1 MLGLLFTIGCLV
13 AAPTAKAESWTT
25 LQEVP
30 HNGIGVQG
38 MIAGVVGDKIIAAL
52 GLDLVDTATTRIY
65 DISSNTWS
73 LGSDA
78 PGASSEG
85 AGIVKGGLFYAL
97 GGRSV
102 GTTRNDLWSY
112 DPASDVWT
120 VLAPMT
126 VARTGLA
133 VAEVGGFIYAIGGRQ
148 QTRGPCSGSP
158 LAAVEKYNIATD
170 SWTAVAPLPS
180 ARSDLAAMAV
190 GGKIY
195 VFGGC
200 SGSPGQ
206 LLEDVDVYD
215 PRTDRWSQAP
225 EDLPAPRASFYSV
238 GKKGDTIF
246 VIGGIGLFFTETD
259 VNEAYKVASDSWHT
273 GTVMPNSRAEASAV
287 SHGGRIYVLGG
298 ATPAFGSSVAFN
310 EVYKP

>member
-25 LQEVP
+25 LQEGP

-133 VAEVGGFIYAIGGRQ
+133 VAEAGGFIYAIGGRQ
-148 QTRGPCSGSP
+148 QTRGPCSG
-158 LAAVEKYNIATD
+158 
-170 SWTAVAPLPS
+170 
-180 ARSDLAAMAV
+180 
-190 GGKIY
+190 
-195 VFGGC
+195 
-200 SGSPGQ
+200 
-206 LLEDVDVYD
+206 
-215 PRTDRWSQAP
+215 
-225 EDLPAPRASFYSV
+225 
-238 GKKGDTIF
+238 
-246 VIGGIGLFFTETD
+246 
-259 VNEAYKVASDSWHT
+259 
-273 GTVMPNSRAEASAV
+273 
-287 SHGGRIYVLGG
+287 
-298 ATPAFGSSVAFN
+298 
-310 EVYKP
+310 